1 MARPAR
7 PVVAVATKAE
17 KDADLVMGTNNSS
30 IASKRS
36 VETIYYPEPHF
47 FQHFVKKP
55 QRRSPIINRGYWL
68 RMQVMAETVRQFIAK
83 APTDKPKFV
92 LNLGCGYDPLPFIL
106 LSEEHKSMR
115 SGHTVFVDIDYEKLM
130 VHKKNAI
137 RQTPEITDVLGDVE
151 FGSDEDA
158 IQIHSSRY
166 RAVGCDLKN
175 LKKLEDVLRNS
186 ILPSTECSVLF
197 LAEVSLT
204 YMDVHSANEV
214 VKWASKLTNDVQ
226 FCILE
231 QFFPDGPEHP
241 FAKTMMTHFNK
252 VGAPLFSIHEF
263 PSLAEQEQ
271 RFRNAGWAEAKARTL
286 WDLWSDDTFVPES
299 VRVGLDAYEAFDE
312 WEEFALF
319 ASHYFLLIASNNSE
333 GLKQANENS
342 HAILAGQEMSNIS
355 EKFVLKPHCPIEKRG
370 RRRYGALV
378 PGGKENDIIRHHGGQ
393 GEQNRLSST
402 DVYTPGDAD
411 ESQNTSPSRDIPARM
426 CHTITS
432 LNDRTGTCLLIG
444 GRTSPGAP
452 LDDCWLKQDNSW
464 RQVHS
469 LPEPRFRHN
478 ATQISVND
486 DSGSILVY
494 GGKTKENVILGS
506 LLLWNEKDDEGWQKV
521 DTIGPQPEARF
532 GASFAKINDS
542 FGVLF
547 GGIRHNGTILED
559 FWTWTLSRKIDGSW
573 QVEYVDLTQYV
584 QESSPRLFQYLSR
597 FGATLNTIST
607 GLVVAG
613 GIVPRQLI
621 SADTEILL
629 LDTKGILESS
639 KVTTPCSQ
647 PLICSIG
654 LGSAF
659 AGPRP
664 LLTGH
669 VSCNLESDNVLFL
682 GGGATCYAF
691 GTFWTEGTWSL
702 EPQGSEKENS
712 WALVVPKKE
721 TPITVVKTKSKKQL
735 TKKKRRPVNKRAKKP
750 VQITRTRIE
759 SAAQFEQIV
768 ANGKPV
774 VIESLNIGPCT
785 ELWTKEYLIN
795 SVGADRKV
803 VVHEAQSDSM
813 NIQSNDFTS
822 VTKDFGTF
830 LDEVHAGGR
839 QYLRSISTQP
849 SKLPEN
855 LGTDFPSLQGNF
867 RLPEYMNLVS
877 NNVHSS
883 ALRILG
889 PVTVRPHYD
898 VMANVLCQ
906 IHGQR
911 RLILFPPANVQSLR
925 ITPGTSSSTLDIFQ
939 TVGLDAATA
948 IPGTSPHEVIM
959 QPGDILFIP
968 PLWLHTACST
978 TSEVSVAVDF
988 FFRNLPKSYAPGLD
1002 VYGNRDLHAYET
1014 SREGL
1019 QRITRSFEGV
1029 PPDMARFYL
1038 RRLAQELQDIANE

>member
-1 MARPAR
+1 MARTAR

-47 FQHFVKKP
+47 FQHFVPKP

-68 RMQVMAETVRQFIAK
+68 RMQVMAETVRQFIAR

-130 VHKKNAI
+130 IHKKNAI
-137 RQTPEITDVLGDVE
+137 RRTPDITNVLGDVE
-151 FGSDEDA
+151 FGSDADA
-158 IQIHSSRY
+158 IQIDSSRY

-175 LKKLEDVLRNS
+175 LKKLEDVLRS
-186 ILPSTECSVLF
+186 KILPSTECSVLF

-226 FCILE
+226 LCILE

-319 ASHYFLLIASNNSE
+319 ASHYFLLIASNNPEAS
-333 GLKQANENS
+333 KQANDNL
-342 HAILAGQEMSNIS
+342 HATPVGQELSNIS
-355 EKFVLKPHCPIEKRG
+355 EKFVLKPHCPVEKRG

-378 PGGKENDIIRHHGGQ
+378 PGGKESDILGHHGGQ
-393 GEQNRLSST
+393 GEQNRLSTT
-402 DVYTPGDAD
+402 DVYTAGEVD
-411 ESQNTSPSRDIPARM
+411 ESQDTSLPRDIPTRM

-432 LNDRTGTCLLIG
+432 LDDSTGKCILIG

-494 GGKTKENVILGS
+494 GGKTKENVILDS
-506 LLLWNEKDDEGWQKV
+506 LLLWNEKDDQGWQKV
-521 DTIGPQPEARF
+521 DPIGPQPQARF
-532 GASFAKINDS
+532 GAIFARINDS
-542 FGVLF
+542 FGVMF
-547 GGIRHNGTILED
+547 GGIGCRGTILEE
-559 FWTWTLSRKIDGSW
+559 FWTWTLSRKNDGSW
-573 QVEYVDLTQYV
+573 QVEFVDLTQYV

-597 FGATLNTIST
+597 FGATVNTIST

-621 SADTEILL
+621 TTDTEILL
-629 LDTKGILESS
+629 LDAKGILESS
-639 KVTTPCSQ
+639 RVTTPCSR

-659 AGPRP
+659 TGQRP

-669 VSCNLESDNVLFL
+669 VSCNTESDSVLFL

-691 GTFWTEGTWSL
+691 GTYWTEGTWSL
-702 EPQGSEKENS
+702 EPQGSVKENS
-712 WALVVPKKE
+712 WTLVVPKQE
-721 TPITVVKTKSKKQL
+721 TPIAAIKPNSKKQPKSKKPRTNQQ
-735 TKKKRRPVNKRAKKP
+735 RRLVNKKAKKP

-759 SAAQFEQIV
+759 SAAEFEQIV

-774 VIESLNIGPCT
+774 VIESSDIGPCT
-785 ELWTKEYLIN
+785 EIWTKEYLIN

-803 VVHEAQSDSM
+803 EVHEIQSDSM
-813 NIQSNDFTS
+813 NIQSKNFIH
-822 VTKDFGTF
+822 VTKEFGTF

-839 QYLRSISTQP
+839 QYLRSNSAQS
-849 SKLPEN
+849 SKLPAN
-855 LGTDFPSLQGNF
+855 LETDFPSLQGGIQA
-867 RLPEYMNLVS
+867 S
-877 NNVHSS
+877 
-883 ALRILG
+883 RISG
-889 PVTVRPHYD
+889 PVMVSPHYD

-906 IHGQR
+906 IRGQR
-911 RLILFPPANVQSLR
+911 RLILLPPDNVQSLR
-925 ITPGTSSSTLDIFQ
+925 IAPGTCASTLEIFHP
-939 TVGLDAATA
+939 VGLDAATA
-948 IPGTSPHEVIM
+948 IPGTSPHEAIL
-959 QPGDILFIP
+959 QPGEILFIP
-968 PLWLHTACST
+968 PLWLHTACSA
-978 TSEVSVAVDF
+978 TSEVSVAMDVL
-988 FFRNLPKSYAPGLD
+988 FRNLPKGYAPGLGLD
-1002 VYGNRDLHAYET
+1002 FYGHQDLHAYET

-1019 QRITRSFEGV
+1019 QSITRSFEGV

-1038 RRLAQELQDIANE
+1038 RRLAQELQDIANQ